1 MMDVKDARKIIKD
14 LSEKTFICSEYC
26 IETESGYV
34 ITTKERQKY
43 ARSKKQTNA
52 DRIRNMTDEELADML
67 HNIGSYVE
75 DGEPLIDIFVG
86 EEKTTMSDDFGSI
99 IEWLQAEVKEGKA
112 DECN

>member
-52 DRIRNMTDEELADML
+52 DRIRNMTDEELAEWL
-67 HNIGSYVE
+67 HNICQFENSEHFPMISIYNL
-75 DGEPLIDIFVG
+75 DTKC
-86 EEKTTMSDDFGSI
+86 EEEIGDNYKDL
-99 IEWLQAEVKEGKA
+99 IEWLQAEVKEV
-112 DECN
+112 NT